1 MTSSSRSIH
10 LILAALLATTVTCVA
25 ADPAANDA
33 DSDGVPDN
41 VDLCPYSAIGSQVDA
56 QGCALDEDFDGV
68 ANGQDQCPN
77 SPYGEPVDSRGC
89 EIIVPGSQ
97 KKLAASQDEPV
108 PVTKVAPSGPASVTL
123 KNNPDYVDENEL
135 FAPAPP
141 RADARRAEP
150 VVVPAS
156 PAAPAVSVAPA
167 PAQVPAKIPVV
178 PAAPAAPAVATSVP
192 QPAEP
197 VIIQVAPSRAAEPD
211 LPAAPAPVAASAP
224 AAVKTPAAVS
234 VPVAAVPAAVE
245 RPVVQ
250 AVVVPPEV
258 ARETA
263 EQRAT
268 MSPAG
273 VDRTPSLPKAATVDL
288 PVQSLP
294 ADSFPPGYAPNRTS
308 PQVNV
313 PLGTVPGPAS
323 GNARKLPVTPVPATP
338 AVAPKAPPVPA
349 AAVAVTPRA
358 PVPVT
363 PPPVVPVPVGTVS
376 AATAAQTAR
385 SGVPVVGLPPV
396 GDSFPQTP
404 IPSAAAQ
411 GNPGDTLAEIGFA
424 AGSAELSAEAT
435 QRVRQL
441 AGTIS
446 SRLSGDPSLAL
457 RLAGRRHAGEP
468 AAVDVGRGLAL
479 RKAFLA
485 EGIDDAR
492 IRIVIIDG
500 PAPANGDY
508 QVKVQLIAVP

>member
-1 MTSSSRSIH
+1 MTSSSRSIN
-10 LILAALLATTVTCVA
+10 LILAALLAATVSSVA
-25 ADPAANDA
+25 ADPATNDA

-41 VDLCPYSAIGSQVDA
+41 ADLCPYSTIGSQVDS

-68 ANGQDQCPN
+68 ANGVDQCPN

-97 KKLAASQDEPV
+97 KKLASQDEPV
-108 PVTKVAPSGPASVTL
+108 PVTKVTPPSGPASVTL

-156 PAAPAVSVAPA
+156 PAAPAVSVAPVPVQA
-167 PAQVPAKIPVV
+167 PAKV
-178 PAAPAAPAVATSVP
+178 PAAPVTSVAPVVATSVP

-197 VIIQVAPSRAAEPD
+197 VIIQVAPSRAAEPE
-211 LPAAPAPVAASAP
+211 LPAPVAASAP
-224 AAVKTPAAVS
+224 APVKTPAAVS

-250 AVVVPPEV
+250 AVVVSPEV

-294 ADSFPPGYAPNRTS
+294 ADSFPPGYAPNRPS

-313 PLGTVPGPAS
+313 PVGTVPGPAS
-323 GNARKLPVTPVPATP
+323 GNARKLPVTPVPP
-338 AVAPKAPPVPA
+338 ASVAVTPKAAPVPA
-349 AAVAVTPRA
+349 PAVAVTPRA

-363 PPPVVPVPVGTVS
+363 PPPAVPVPVGTVS
-376 AATAAQTAR
+376 SAAAAQVAR

-404 IPSAAAQ
+404 IPSPAAQ

-424 AGSAELSAEAT
+424 AGSAEMSAEAT

-500 PAPANGDY
+500 PAPAAGDY
-508 QVKVQLIAVP
+508 QVSVQLISVP